1 MLIFSAFLNIMVLTL
16 PRDMDEVIWLQIFAS
31 PLGDKLKVLA
41 FVFLSQ
47 EANIDINKR

>member
-1 MLIFSAFLNIMVLTL
+1 MVLTM
-16 PRDMDEVIWLQIFAS
+16 PRDVDELKWLQIFAS

-47 EANIDINKR
+47 EANIDINKK